1 MDIDQVQRSLKLRAQ
16 EAVEFA
22 RKLGVEQAEAGISYD
37 EGLTTTVRLGALESV
52 ERQRD
57 HGFAVTVYA
66 KGRKGTASTSECSKT
81 SVEETVRKAISI
93 ASFTSEDMYSGLAD
107 AGLMAKKSSD
117 LSLYHPWDIGVEQ
130 AETIAY
136 RAEQAAQGVD
146 VRIKN
151 SEGASV
157 STGSGLHVYANSHGF
172 CDGYPTSSHSV
183 SCGAVAE
190 QNGSLERDYWF
201 TAARDPGELDS
212 PEIIGKAAA
221 SRALR
226 RLGARQISTRNVPV
240 VFPAELA
247 RGLFAHLVSAISGT
261 SQYRKASFLLNAKGD
276 QIFPD
281 FVDITE
287 DPFIPKGMGSASF
300 DNEGVA
306 THNRKLVDQG
316 VLSGYVLSSYSARRL
331 GLQTTGN
338 AGGIHNLIVQ
348 PNAGDLNSILEEKSE
363 LFLVGELL
371 GQGVNIVTGDYS
383 RGAAGFWVE
392 DGKIAYPV
400 HEVTIAGNLK
410 DMFQGIRVIGSDMD
424 MRSKILCGSVLVE
437 GLTVA
442 GT

>member
-1 MDIDQVQRSLKLRAQ
+1 MDIDQVQQSLKLRAR

-22 RKLGVEQAEAGISYD
+22 RKLGVEQAEAGVSYNQ
-37 EGLTTTVRLGALESV
+37 GLTTTVRLGELESV

-57 HGFAVTVYA
+57 HGFAVTVYV

-81 SVEETVRKAISI
+81 AIEEAVHKAISI
-93 ASFTSEDMYSGLAD
+93 ASFTVEDEYAGLAD
-107 AGLMAKKSSD
+107 AELMATKLPD
-117 LSLYHPWDIGVEQ
+117 LSLFHPWDIGVEQ
-130 AETIAY
+130 AETIACE
-136 RAEQAAQGVD
+136 AERAAQGAD
-146 VRIKN
+146 ARIKN

-157 STGSGLHVYANSHGF
+157 STGSSIHVYANSHGF

-190 QNGSLERDYWF
+190 QNGSLERDYWY
-201 TAARDPGELDS
+201 TAARDPDQLER
-212 PEIIGKAAA
+212 PEIIGEIAA

-226 RLGARQISTRNVPV
+226 RLGARQVSTCNVPV

-247 RGLFAHLVSAISGT
+247 RGLFAHLIAAISGT
-261 SQYRKASFLLNAKGD
+261 SQYRKASFLLNAKGE
-276 QIFPD
+276 QIFPN
-281 FVDITE
+281 FVDLTE
-287 DPFIPKGMGSASF
+287 DPFVPKGMGSTSF

-306 THNRKLVDQG
+306 TRHRKLVDQG

-331 GLQTTGN
+331 GLKTTGN

-348 PNAGDLNSILEEKSE
+348 SNAGDLQSILEEQSE

-383 RGAAGFWVE
+383 RGAAGFWVK
-392 DGKIAYPV
+392 DGRVCYPV

-410 DMFQGIRVIGSDMD
+410 DIFQGILAIGSDVD
-424 MRSKILCGSVLVE
+424 KRSKIRCGSVLVE
-437 GLTVA
+437 ELTIA
-442 GT
+442 GM